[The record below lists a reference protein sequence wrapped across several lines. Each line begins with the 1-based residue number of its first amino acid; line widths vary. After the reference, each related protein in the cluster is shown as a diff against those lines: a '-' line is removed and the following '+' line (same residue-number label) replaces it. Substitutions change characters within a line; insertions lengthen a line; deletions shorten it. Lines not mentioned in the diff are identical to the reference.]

1 MQNIAQNK
9 DANYA
14 AKYSQMTQVEDLE
27 EAFEDIKEKIE
38 HITVN
43 TQADVALALELKE
56 EFATFYQALTAEC
69 EKSDD
74 DEPLQDL

>member
-43 TQADVALALELKE
+43 AQADVGPALELQE
-56 EFATFYQALTAEC
+56 EFAAYCQALKAEC
-69 EKSDD
+69 DKRDD
-74 DEPLQDL
+74 DEPLMDL